1 MNLTSYFIKQGKK
14 RLESTVIDEMK
25 LNRITAFLMGS
36 ITLVLAFFAY
46 MNYIYLLGFPDG
58 FITELGYAQR
68 SLAYIFIGLSVVFS
82 GYFIYLGTVALRK
95 KIARPLSVAVAL
107 YSLAIVVVFLVDVYY
122 RSSLIGSGGG

>member
-1 MNLTSYFIKQGKK
+1 M
-14 RLESTVIDEMK
+14 ES
-25 LNRITAFLMGS
+25 NRITAFLMGG
-36 ITLVLAFFAY
+36 IALVLAFLAY
-46 MNYIYLLGFPDG
+46 LNYIYLLGFPDG

-68 SLAYIFIGLSVVFS
+68 RLAYTFIVASIVISV
-82 GYFIYLGTVALRK
+82 YFIYLGTVALRK